1 MWTQFISVR
10 RQVSGA
16 HLNKFSTITVLRE
29 RETPVGAR
37 QLLTYLLHLASSSL
51 QNFPTLHHS
60 LFFHHSLF
68 ILFFLPIHLKI
79 LHPLP
84 PLFTSSTRPSLHP
97 LALHGALNKACY
109 PLLQSSL
116 HHHNSSTPLAQ
127 QQPRQTPVASQITL
141 IRLSPEHHPHSN
153 SFTLLSPDHRH
164 QSADNKSGTF
174 SLVSPG
180 QHS

>member
-1 MWTQFISVR
+1 MYWLESLHSPFCVDTV
-10 RQVSGA
+10 
-16 HLNKFSTITVLRE
+16 HFSEETGIRSALKQIQYHHHRSKRNAPTCYTWLRPLFKTFQHFTTHSSFT
-29 RETPVGAR
+29 TP
-37 QLLTYLLHLASSSL
+37 SSSSSS
-51 QNFPTLHHS
+51 FPS
-60 LFFHHSLF
+60 ISKSS
-68 ILFFLPIHLKI
+68 ILYLR
-79 LHPLP
+79 
-84 PLFTSSTRPSLHP
+84 SSLHP